1 MKKAQHLRN
10 ILVAAAITLS
20 LLSVTCLNKQTTGAA
35 IGGGGIVSVTNGA
48 VNCNAGTTC
57 VKKIGDIAHLSYTIQ
72 SSKLLSSE
80 GTNIQKTV
88 IFVPKVLQNV
98 KLTLVSVP
106 DREKYE
112 QILQNSPANV
122 SMTAAPEVPVQAV
135 NKELNIVELK
145 IDAAGN
151 FVDAAG
157 KIVYAQGDKANPPA
171 YGGQLSSNLQNPN
184 LGVFKSSSYVNTEE
198 GQASYLYY
206 SDISNNMTNH
216 ELYDEYSFTINEDGV
231 FTLKL
236 EGDVKT
242 ESELTVLP
250 IRVTN
255 AVSIDHSEGGYNNS
269 QMLTDYSE
277 AVRGALPKYSL
288 SDATINRALLAQN
301 TKDGLTGCAQC
312 AVTKEINS
320 KTLIGADV
328 DAKQKP
334 YAKSFFD
341 WYIETFQLK
350 KNPAMSY
357 KLNGV
362 DEDACDQAAAVITLC
377 PDAEPNPGPNPGPNP
392 EPNPTPTPTP
402 NPVPT
407 PKQTETSPAPTVT
420 TTVTE
425 PTPKHRVVK
434 TGELRQAPSIISGL
448 IILLAGIAARRKK

>member
-1 MKKAQHLRN
+1 
-10 ILVAAAITLS
+10 
-20 LLSVTCLNKQTTGAA
+20 
-35 IGGGGIVSVTNGA
+35 
-48 VNCNAGTTC
+48 
-57 VKKIGDIAHLSYTIQ
+57 
-72 SSKLLSSE
+72 
-80 GTNIQKTV
+80 
-88 IFVPKVLQNV
+88 
-98 KLTLVSVP
+98 
-106 DREKYE
+106 
-112 QILQNSPANV
+112 
-122 SMTAAPEVPVQAV
+122 
-135 NKELNIVELK
+135 
-145 IDAAGN
+145 
-151 FVDAAG
+151 
-157 KIVYAQGDKANPPA
+157 
-171 YGGQLSSNLQNPN
+171 
-184 LGVFKSSSYVNTEE
+184 
-198 GQASYLYY
+198 
-206 SDISNNMTNH
+206 MTNH

-255 AVSIDHSEGGYNNS
+255 AVSIDHSEGGYNDS

-288 SDATINRALLAQN
+288 SDAAINRALLAQN

-377 PDAEPNPGPNPGPNP
+377 PDPEPNPGPNP
-392 EPNPTPTPTP
+392 EPNSNPGPTPTP

-448 IILLAGIAARRKK
+448 IILLAGIAARRKN